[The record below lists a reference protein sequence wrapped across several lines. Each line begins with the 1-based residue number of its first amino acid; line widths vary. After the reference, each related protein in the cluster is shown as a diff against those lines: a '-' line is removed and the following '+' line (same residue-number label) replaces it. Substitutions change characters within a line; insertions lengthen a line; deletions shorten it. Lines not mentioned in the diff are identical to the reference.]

1 MRFNHCSVIYDV
13 SHPKWVPL
21 QPQKSALRFF
31 LGKYL
36 SSLGGLLLTPLL
48 LTGAHMTDREELRRL
63 IDVIEK
69 ASASVQLDQAIED
82 IKTFA
87 NTTSFLANKLETRL
101 KGGDVK
107 AKKQPKS
114 RIGKAIAAPPVPK
127 AQCAKPTTGCARLCS
142 GGMPSAA
149 INCNITGG
157 LRQAQAAGRAG
168 TNIRQTEHC
177 GVTQRLCAGCRR

>member
-1 MRFNHCSVIYDV
+1 MD
-13 SHPKWVPL
+13 
-21 QPQKSALRFF
+21 
-31 LGKYL
+31 
-36 SSLGGLLLTPLL
+36 
-48 LTGAHMTDREELRRL
+48 DRDELRRL

-114 RIGKAIAAPPVPK
+114 RIGKAIAPPPVPK
-127 AQCAKPTTGCARLCS
+127 PNAAKPQQAASDAVG

-149 INCNITGG
+149 STATSQADYDRLKPQGAQGTVGG
-157 LRQAQAAGRAG
+157 A
-168 TNIRQTEHC
+168 
-177 GVTQRLCAGCRR
+177 

>member
-1 MRFNHCSVIYDV
+1 MD
-13 SHPKWVPL
+13 
-21 QPQKSALRFF
+21 
-31 LGKYL
+31 
-36 SSLGGLLLTPLL
+36 
-48 LTGAHMTDREELRRL
+48 DRDELRRL

-114 RIGKAIAAPPVPK
+114 LIGKAVAATPVPK
-127 AQCAKPTTGCARLCS
+127 PNVQQPQTTANS
-142 GGMPSAA
+142 TANGMPSAVA
-149 INCNITGG
+149 TATS
-157 LRQAQAAGRAG
+157 QADYD
-168 TNIRQTEHC
+168 
-177 GVTQRLCAGCRR
+177 RLKPQGAQGPISSS